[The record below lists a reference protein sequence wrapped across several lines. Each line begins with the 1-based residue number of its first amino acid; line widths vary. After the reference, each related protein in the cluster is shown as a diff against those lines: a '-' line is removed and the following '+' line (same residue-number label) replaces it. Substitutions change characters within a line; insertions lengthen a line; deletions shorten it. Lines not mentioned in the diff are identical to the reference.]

1 MIFYIYMKNKIL
13 KILEKN
19 IKELYPQNDLSD
31 ILKNFEI
38 NISDKKEFGHYS
50 TNISFKLAPLIK
62 KSPIQIAE
70 DLKQNILKSNSF
82 IFEKI
87 EVANPGFLNFWVN
100 SKIFLKEFNKI
111 LKKGF
116 PKIKIPKKPII
127 FEYSDPNIAK
137 KMHVGHLRGTI
148 IGDALANIYEFLG
161 YKVIRWNYLGDW
173 GTQFGHL
180 IAAYKLWG
188 KKSEIEKD
196 PINTMLKL
204 YIRFHEEMKLKPE
217 LKKMGQEEFKK
228 LESGDKENRALWLW
242 FKKESLIEFKKIYKI
257 LDTQFDVWIG
267 ESFYEKDI
275 PLIIKKLINSGITKK
290 SEGALIVPL
299 EKFNLPPALI
309 LKSDEASLYLTRDI
323 ANLFYRIKKF
333 NPEKIIY
340 IVGNEQSLH
349 FNQLFAI
356 ASLLGL
362 DSKKFIHLKY
372 GLVLGENNK
381 KFKTREGKFVTL
393 EDVLNKILNLA
404 FKIVDKNK
412 NLSQKEKQK
421 IAQIVGIGALKYNDL
436 KEHRHN
442 DIVFNW
448 ERMLD
453 LKGQSAPYIQ
463 YTYTRLKSILKKS
476 KNKNLKN
483 VKISNLKNNFE
494 IDLIRKILEF
504 QNIIILSAQ
513 NYLTSYLANYL
524 YELAFLANKFYENVP
539 VLKEQNEEIK
549 KSRIILIDYTS
560 KILKQGLN
568 LLGIKTS
575 ERM

>member
-1 MIFYIYMKNKIL
+1 MKDKIL
-13 KILEKN
+13 KILKKN
-19 IKELYPQNDLSD
+19 IKTLYFQNNLSNV
-31 ILKNFEI
+31 LKNFEI
-38 NISDKKEFGHYS
+38 NIPDKKEFGHYS
-50 TNISFKLAPLIK
+50 TNIAFKLAPLIK
-62 KSPIQIAE
+62 KNPIQIAE
-70 DLKQNILKSNSF
+70 DLKQNILKLNSSC
-82 IFEKI
+82 FEKI
-87 EVANPGFLNFWVN
+87 EVANPGFLNFWIKP
-100 SKIFLKEFNKI
+100 KIFLKEFNKI

-116 PKIKIPKKPII
+116 PKIKTPKKHII

-137 KMHVGHLRGTI
+137 KMHFGHLRGTI

-188 KKSEIEKD
+188 KKSEVEKD

-217 LKKMGQEEFKK
+217 LKKIGQEEFKK

-257 LDTQFDVWIG
+257 LDTKFDIWIG

-275 PLIIKKLINSGITKK
+275 PLVIKKLIDSKIAKK

-340 IVGNEQSLH
+340 VVGNEQSLH

-362 DSKKFIHLKY
+362 NSKKFIHLKY
-372 GLVLGENNK
+372 GLVLGENRK
-381 KFKTREGKFVTL
+381 KFKTREGKFVAL
-393 EDVLNKILNLA
+393 EDVLNKVLNLA
-404 FKIVDKNK
+404 FKIVNKNK

-442 DIVFNW
+442 DIVFDW

-463 YTYTRLKSILKKS
+463 YTYTRLRSILKKY

-483 VKISNLKNNFE
+483 IKITNLENDLE

-504 QNIIILSAQ
+504 QNVLILSAE

-524 YELAFLANKFYENVP
+524 YELAFLANKFYENIP
-539 VLKEQNEEIK
+539 VLKEQDEKIK
-549 KSRIILIDYTS
+549 RSRIVLINHVT

-568 LLGIKTS
+568 LLGIKTT
-575 ERM
+575 EKM